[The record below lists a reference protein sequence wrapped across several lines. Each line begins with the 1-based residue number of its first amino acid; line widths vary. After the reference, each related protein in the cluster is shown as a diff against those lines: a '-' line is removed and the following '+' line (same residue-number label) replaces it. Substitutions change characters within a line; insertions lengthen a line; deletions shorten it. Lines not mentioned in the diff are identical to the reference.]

1 MPKTP
6 LPANEAFAKAYAT
19 DAALR
24 DETIQALADAC
35 RLVEFPDK
43 APASWQEVLDLIAG
57 DMGQPTV
64 EVMNRHTMPGAAA
77 DVYALAAYGWDG
89 GSAINSQHLNLT
101 EIVSAHVEGGPCATL
116 VTRTDPSYPGIALHY
131 AEGAKRLTIQLF

>member
-1 MPKTP
+1 M
-6 LPANEAFAKAYAT
+6 
-19 DAALR
+19 
-24 DETIQALADAC
+24 
-35 RLVEFPDK
+35 VEFPDE
-43 APASWQEVLDLIAG
+43 PPLLWQEVLDLIAG

>member
-24 DETIQALADAC
+24 NETIRAFAAAC
-35 RLVEFPDK
+35 HAVDFPDE
-43 APASWQEVLDLIAG
+43 PPLLWQEVLDIIAG

-64 EVMNRHTMPGAAA
+64 EVMYTPLMPTAGTAAA
-77 DVYALAAYGWDG
+77 
-89 GSAINSQHLNLT
+89 
-101 EIVSAHVEGGPCATL
+101 
-116 VTRTDPSYPGIALHY
+116 PSTAS
-131 AEGAKRLTIQLF
+131 T

>member
-43 APASWQEVLDLIAG
+43 APASWQEVLDIIAG

-64 EVMNRHTMPGAAA
+64 EVMYTPLMPTAGMVAA
-77 DVYALAAYGWDG
+77 
-89 GSAINSQHLNLT
+89 
-101 EIVSAHVEGGPCATL
+101 
-116 VTRTDPSYPGIALHY
+116 PSTAS
-131 AEGAKRLTIQLF
+131 T